1 MGLPKMAT
9 IEYSDLVFEEQ
20 LGRGAAAV
28 FKGKWKSREMTVAIK
43 ISAQETLTCEVRFQL
58 LTTRVS
64 LVLLTKNGGGN
75 RPSLLV
81 SYYVHTEFHRGIYKQ
96 EK

>member
-1 MGLPKMAT
+1 MAT

-20 LGRGAAAV
+20 LGRGAATV

-43 ISAQETLTCEVRFQL
+43 SSAQETLSCEVRFQL

-64 LVLLTKNGGGN
+64 LVLLKNA
-75 RPSLLV
+75 LL
-81 SYYVHTEFHRGIYKQ
+81 ERR
-96 EK
+96 EPA